1 MNTSKVD
8 IFILLAT
15 VTASTMHPE
24 IRSKYSNPEF
34 NMYSRPGFR
43 MPETCSRKRVFSER
57 KPTTRQMT
65 GSRYKDIRR
74 KRFNLFFLR
83 RTSPKHSRETEL
95 RIPPAED
102 KMVKMCWYPVPWARK
117 VKKSS
122 PSEMIA
128 KT

>member
-1 MNTSKVD
+1 M
-8 IFILLAT
+8 
-15 VTASTMHPE
+15 
-24 IRSKYSNPEF
+24 YSNPEF
-34 NMYSRPGFR
+34 NLYKRPGFKI
-43 MPETCSRKRVFSER
+43 PEACSRKRDFSER
-57 KPTTRQMT
+57 KPTIRLMT
-65 GSRYKDIRR
+65 GSRYKNIKR
-74 KRFNLFFLR
+74 KRSKPFFLR

>member
-1 MNTSKVD
+1 
-8 IFILLAT
+8 
-15 VTASTMHPE
+15 MHPE

-34 NMYSRPGFR
+34 NMYETGFECQKPVQGKGFR
-43 MPETCSRKRVFSER
+43 EEAHN
-57 KPTTRQMT
+57 RQMT